1 MPEGPEVRL
10 VTDGLSRSI
19 VGRHIVSAEILGGRY
34 AKKEPDGWRVLTASL
49 PIEVKSTDCKGK
61 FIYTEL
67 EGGKFLLSTLGMTGS
82 WSSKQT
88 KHSRLKFGL
97 GDGGTVYFNDIR
109 NFGTVKLVESR
120 SLLDKKLNEL
130 GPDMLSG
137 DVSDDVFI
145 RSIRRYNKSLAEVL
159 MDQKIICG
167 VGNYLKAECL
177 YFSRLSPHR
186 LTSTLSDDD
195 LKNLNSVIKKVIKTS
210 YETGGATIYT
220 FSSYDGD
227 KGDYT
232 KRFAVYNQS
241 QDPLGHEVKRE
252 TTRDGRTTF
261 WVPTIQ
267 N

>member
-1 MPEGPEVRL
+1 VG
-10 VTDGLSRSI
+10 RSI
-19 VGRHIVSAEILGGRY
+19 VGAEIISGRY
-34 AKKEPDGWRVLTASL
+34 SKKEPDGWSLLVGSL
-49 PIEVKSTDCKGK
+49 PITVKSTDCKGK

-67 EGGKFLLSTLGMTGS
+67 AGEKFFLSTLGMTGS
-82 WSSKQT
+82 WSSRET
-88 KHSRLKFGL
+88 KHSRLRL
-97 GDGGTVYFNDIR
+97 RLDDGGTVYFNDIR
-109 NFGTVKLVESR
+109 NFGTVKIVESR
-120 SLLDKKLNEL
+120 SLLDKKLSEL

-145 RSIRRYNKSLAEVL
+145 RSIRRYNKTLAEVL

-177 YFSRLSPHR
+177 YFSKLSPHR
-186 LTSTLSDDD
+186 LTSSLTDED

-220 FSSYDGD
+220 FSNYDGE

-232 KRFAVYNQS
+232 KRFAVYNQA

>member
-1 MPEGPEVRL
+1 
-10 VTDGLSRSI
+10 
-19 VGRHIVSAEILGGRY
+19 
-34 AKKEPDGWRVLTASL
+34 
-49 PIEVKSTDCKGK
+49 
-61 FIYTEL
+61 
-67 EGGKFLLSTLGMTGS
+67 
-82 WSSKQT
+82 
-88 KHSRLKFGL
+88 
-97 GDGGTVYFNDIR
+97 
-109 NFGTVKLVESR
+109 
-120 SLLDKKLNEL
+120 
-130 GPDMLSG
+130 
-137 DVSDDVFI
+137 
-145 RSIRRYNKSLAEVL
+145 

-177 YFSRLSPHR
+177 YFSKLSPHR
-186 LTSTLSDDD
+186 LTSSLTDED

-220 FSSYDGD
+220 FSNYDGE

-232 KRFAVYNQS
+232 KRFAVYNQA